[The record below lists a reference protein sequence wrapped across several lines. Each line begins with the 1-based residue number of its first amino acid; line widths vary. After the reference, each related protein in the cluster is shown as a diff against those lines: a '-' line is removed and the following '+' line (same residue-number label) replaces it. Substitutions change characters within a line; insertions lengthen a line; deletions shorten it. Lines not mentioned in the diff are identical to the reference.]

1 MRSKLLLSCMV
12 RRALSRLLPSSDR
25 RHSHRRTLAE
35 RMARAGHE
43 EALAHWMP
51 LGTWLAMALFELL
64 FPVLPMIMVMPPAST
79 SKIYTKMLG
88 PVAAAK
94 MEEAMMKMK
103 AALDSDSLTGH
114 ASEGVDECIADLI
127 ELLAGIWLMKIGDNG
142 FPKEEPLSAWLKS
155 YLSSPDENSLYDA
168 WSWADKSV

>member
-1 MRSKLLLSCMV
+1 MYGKKGSITIAS
-12 RRALSRLLPSSDR
+12 LPSSDR

-51 LGTWLAMALFELL
+51 LGTWLAMALFDLL

-103 AALDSDSLTGH
+103 AALDRR
-114 ASEGVDECIADLI
+114 
-127 ELLAGIWLMKIGDNG
+127 
-142 FPKEEPLSAWLKS
+142 
-155 YLSSPDENSLYDA
+155 
-168 WSWADKSV
+168 